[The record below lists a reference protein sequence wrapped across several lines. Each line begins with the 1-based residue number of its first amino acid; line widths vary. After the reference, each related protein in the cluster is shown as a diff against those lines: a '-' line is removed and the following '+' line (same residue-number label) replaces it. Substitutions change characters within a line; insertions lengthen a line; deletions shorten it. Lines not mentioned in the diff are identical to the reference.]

1 MSYLPRL
8 YFYLTMIAT
17 ILLAI
22 SLSDSNASPSAKAT
36 YEEFIKVEE
45 SCNLRDHPQTIRLG
59 PKCRVTINSKRC
71 IGYCRSLT
79 DFELEQPYLTR
90 ECSCCKPNGTVTYIE
105 TELECYHKK
114 AFTGVK
120 VKVDV
125 PHDMDCQCERCT
137 RILHG

>member
-22 SLSDSNASPSAKAT
+22 AQSDSNDISEAT
-36 YEEFIKVEE
+36 FEQFKRVNE
-45 SCNLRDHPQTIRLG
+45 SCNLMKHRQTIRLG
-59 PKCRVTINSKRC
+59 PRCRVTINSTRC
-71 IGYCRSLT
+71 VGYCRSLT
-79 DFELEQPYLTR
+79 DFELKQPYLTR
-90 ECSCCKPNGTVTYIE
+90 ECSCCKPNGAVTYKE

-114 AFTGVK
+114 APTGVK

-125 PHDMDCQCERCT
+125 PHHMKCQCERCT